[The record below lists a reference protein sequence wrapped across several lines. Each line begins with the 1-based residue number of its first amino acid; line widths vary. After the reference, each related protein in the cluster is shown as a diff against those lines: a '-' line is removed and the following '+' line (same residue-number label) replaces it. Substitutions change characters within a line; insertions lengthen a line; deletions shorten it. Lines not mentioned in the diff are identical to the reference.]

1 VDYDNRFMLG
11 SSVLLVYSWV
21 YAQTHV
27 YNISIYKGFQW
38 ALFVASVVKGPLRP
52 LGNMQSMCKGV

>member
-1 VDYDNRFMLG
+1 LAVNYDNRFMLG

-27 YNISIYKGFQW
+27 YNICESMGFQW
-38 ALFVASVVKGPLRP
+38 MLFVASVVD
-52 LGNMQSMCKGV
+52 VYE